1 MIKYLLNLLF
11 IINLNNILQINADPF
26 NSYINSS
33 TPTQTTIT
41 SLKTSHTHTT
51 TNYTDLISLTS
62 TSSTMIE
69 SNNTNNSI
77 SYHKNHQTMM
87 DYKSTGFITIVS
99 LSGLIFLSSV
109 IVITISLCNHT
120 KPKHKIY
127 KVPSTQNLQ
136 SFDNPLFDYRAS
148 ENRIISGYKTE
159 TPNTTLYDESYAS
172 YNSDEPY

>member
-1 MIKYLLNLLF
+1 MIKCLLNLLF

-26 NSYINSS
+26 TNTTYILNSS
-33 TPTQTTIT
+33 KPISSTIT
-41 SLKTSHTHTT
+41 TVTKSHIH
-51 TNYTDLISLTS
+51 TDLISLTS

-69 SNNTNNSI
+69 PINTNNSI
-77 SYHKNHQTMM
+77 NNHNKRQTMM
-87 DYKSTGFITIVS
+87 DYKSTKFITIVS

-120 KPKHKIY
+120 KPKYKIY
-127 KVPSTQNLQ
+127 KVPSTQNLK
-136 SFDNPLFDYRAS
+136 SFDNPLFDYRAN